1 MRRLVAHRG
10 WSGRAPE
17 NTMAA
22 IMMALG
28 NDTVEAIE
36 LDVHLSKDGVPV
48 VIHDFTL
55 ERTTDGSGLVGD
67 HTVEE
72 LQQLDAG
79 YWFNGRFAYERIPTL
94 EDVLLLA
101 KGRKRLLVELKQKAG
116 YYAGLEENVVE
127 LIQRHGMT
135 EEVLVI
141 SFDHM
146 SLQQVKALD
155 PSIAVGPLFLG
166 LPTLIAEQVRQVR
179 ASYIGMHHEFLTKEI
194 VEAVQPLG
202 IELGVWTV
210 DTAEDQERLKNLS
223 DSLVITT
230 NHPERLVTQQ
240 EKVGV

>member
-1 MRRLVAHRG
+1 
-10 WSGRAPE
+10 
-17 NTMAA
+17 MAA
-22 IMMALG
+22 FMMALG

-67 HTVEE
+67 HTVKE

-79 YWFNGRFAYERIPTL
+79 CWFNGRFAYERIPTL

-116 YYAGLEENVVE
+116 YYNGLEEKVVE

-135 EEVLVI
+135 EEVLII
-141 SFDHM
+141 SFDHI

-155 PSIAVGPLFLG
+155 PSIAVGPIFLG
-166 LPTLIAEQVRQVR
+166 LPTLIAEQIRQVE
-179 ASYIGMHHEFLTKEI
+179 ASYIGIHHEFLSKELI
-194 VEAVQPLG
+194 EAAQPLG
-202 IELGVWTV
+202 IGLGVWTG
-210 DTAEDQERLKNLS
+210 DNAQGLERRNRAS
-223 DSLVITT
+223 D
-230 NHPERLVTQQ
+230 
-240 EKVGV
+240 